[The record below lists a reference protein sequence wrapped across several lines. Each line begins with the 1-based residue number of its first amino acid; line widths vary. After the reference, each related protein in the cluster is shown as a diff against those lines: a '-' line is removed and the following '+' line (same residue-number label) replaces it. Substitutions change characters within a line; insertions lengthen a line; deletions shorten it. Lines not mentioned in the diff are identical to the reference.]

1 MSPGS
6 PFNQQKL
13 VDCKNSLSCISNHA
27 RQHMRYCRSG
37 WACEVFLFEKA
48 RAARHFVEKSGR
60 SLLAQKEYEDMQ
72 IDNMNKGFAEAVFK
86 RKQPVQAPSKLCVKF
101 HVSTSPSCHRLQFLA
116 SGFRYHTEAPA
127 CYNRARQH
135 SKCPNSSLHTSW
147 TANCRVLSHVEV
159 WFPQAVWIFLPITTL
174 KVNPSNGSYNN
185 SSLFFGLGP
194 LVPNEQLHCE
204 QSPAAPF
211 GHFGFTTSCD
221 FKLPRAL
228 RLVSS
233 SWANL
238 SRRAA
243 SFLAWSWPQEIM
255 TPCNV
260 IFLNNARRQKNLNER
275 SHTLTSLKRRPEAKK
290 DVWKAAKR
298 SLVLIYNIYIYV
310 HKSHWGCIQTL
321 TCPSPP
327 APSSSS
333 HLLLPP
339 AELSALVPHAPGLL
353 RTCQRNS
360 SESTQRTR
368 SGGSQPAH
376 LR

>member
-1 MSPGS
+1 MFSSYKTVEKICKETTNKEIAPQWALQSELEPHEPWQSIQSTEVGWL
-6 PFNQQKL
+6 QELTKL
-13 VDCKNSLSCISNHA
+13 HLQSCPAAHEILSQRLSLWSI
-27 RQHMRYCRSG
+27 
-37 WACEVFLFEKA
+37 FFEKA
-48 RAARHFVEKSGR
+48 RVARHFVEKSGR

-101 HVSTSPSCHRLQFLA
+101 HVSASPSCHRLQFLA

-255 TPCNV
+255 APCKV

-275 SHTLTSLKRRPEAKK
+275 SHTLTSLKRRPEATK

-298 SLVLIYNIYIYV
+298 SLVLIYFFLYKIF
-310 HKSHWGCIQTL
+310 
-321 TCPSPP
+321 
-327 APSSSS
+327 A
-333 HLLLPP
+333 
-339 AELSALVPHAPGLL
+339 
-353 RTCQRNS
+353 
-360 SESTQRTR
+360 
-368 SGGSQPAH
+368 
-376 LR
+376 

>member
-1 MSPGS
+1 
-6 PFNQQKL
+6 
-13 VDCKNSLSCISNHA
+13 
-27 RQHMRYCRSG
+27 
-37 WACEVFLFEKA
+37 
-48 RAARHFVEKSGR
+48 
-60 SLLAQKEYEDMQ
+60 
-72 IDNMNKGFAEAVFK
+72 MNKGFAEEVFK

-159 WFPQAVWIFLPITTL
+159 WFPQAARIFLPTTTL
-174 KVNPSNGSYNN
+174 RVNPSNGSYNN

-255 TPCNV
+255 APCNV

-298 SLVLIYNIYIYV
+298 SLVLIYIIYMYINLI
-310 HKSHWGCIQTL
+310 GCIQTL

-339 AELSALVPHAPGLL
+339 AELSALAPHAPGLL
-353 RTCQRNS
+353 RTCQGNS
-360 SESTQRTR
+360 SESTD
-368 SGGSQPAH
+368 SKDSFGGSQPAH